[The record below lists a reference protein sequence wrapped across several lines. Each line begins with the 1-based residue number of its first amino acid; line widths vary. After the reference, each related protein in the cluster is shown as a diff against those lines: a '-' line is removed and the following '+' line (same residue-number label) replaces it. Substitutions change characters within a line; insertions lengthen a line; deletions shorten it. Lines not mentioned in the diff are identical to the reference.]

1 MIVYDSGKVGFYMK
15 RKIFALLSL
24 VISVIFV
31 FQLVGCGKR
40 AESTTT
46 PTAASS
52 DTEGTYSTE
61 QTTSTTV
68 TTKAPK
74 TTSTTAKTTK
84 KTTAAPQTT
93 EMITREPGTILPVEA
108 LSEKDVA
115 AHKYIDL
122 WRTAE
127 VPYNNNILKP
137 MTPAIVPYVVEGS
150 DRAVIIFPGG
160 GYFQV
165 SMTGE
170 GTDIAEAY
178 NKQGISAFVVYYRA
192 NSNKVYNKEAMLA
205 DAQRAVQTV
214 RYYADSFGI
223 DKNKIAV
230 CGFSA
235 GGHLALML
243 GTHTPTENLG
253 YDVIGEESSIPN
265 AMILGYP
272 VTTLGDGTYY
282 TMPENFLGKDYKN
295 QDEIKKY
302 SYETCVENA
311 PPAYIFY
318 SVRDSMVNYTK
329 NSVALANAMKEAG
342 KKVEISE
349 FSDGGHGVG
358 LGSYHAEFST
368 WLKKSVDF
376 LDEIFG

>member
-74 TTSTTAKTTK
+74 TTSTTVKTTK

-93 EMITREPGTILPVEA
+93 EMITREPGTILPAGE

-282 TMPENFLGKDYKN
+282 TMPE
-295 QDEIKKY
+295 
-302 SYETCVENA
+302 
-311 PPAYIFY
+311 
-318 SVRDSMVNYTK
+318 
-329 NSVALANAMKEAG
+329 
-342 KKVEISE
+342 KV
-349 FSDGGHGVG
+349 G
-358 LGSYHAEFST
+358 
-368 WLKKSVDF
+368 
-376 LDEIFG
+376 